1 MSGENKVQFV
11 DAQNL
16 KVDPEIPETVG
27 QKYVSLAF
35 VCPKDMVKKKM
46 IFTMRKFLVS
56 DVNSEIA
63 NVGVQLSKYVTSTL
77 RNKIDTELKMIEN
90 IVDPTIAKQ
99 MEEIL
104 TKVKSRLVDDLS
116 EEQLQRKCLREYTE
130 DDDEL
135 LTKYDIYR
143 VENHARLDN
152 EFNDLYDKRTSTH
165 GFKIHGV
172 FDSNSTAE
180 KVTKYFA
187 KYEPYVHHTIGT
199 CRVWMPWNPDA
210 DEIQQN
216 KFQIKEL
223 DDLINAQKLEHD
235 YRKKMENDT
244 SLTRNTDGDIDYST
258 STGAKLHKKIK
269 HLENKKK
276 RETYVGERPDD
287 IADGVDEKKEKKR
300 HRRHKKK

>member
-46 IFTMRKFLVS
+46 IITMRKFLVS

-104 TKVKSRLVDDLS
+104 TKVKRLSLKMFWFRILVC
-116 EEQLQRKCLREYTE
+116 K
-130 DDDEL
+130 
-135 LTKYDIYR
+135 
-143 VENHARLDN
+143 
-152 EFNDLYDKRTSTH
+152 
-165 GFKIHGV
+165 
-172 FDSNSTAE
+172 
-180 KVTKYFA
+180 
-187 KYEPYVHHTIGT
+187 TIK
-199 CRVWMPWNPDA
+199 P
-210 DEIQQN
+210 
-216 KFQIKEL
+216 
-223 DDLINAQKLEHD
+223 
-235 YRKKMENDT
+235 
-244 SLTRNTDGDIDYST
+244 S
-258 STGAKLHKKIK
+258 
-269 HLENKKK
+269 
-276 RETYVGERPDD
+276 
-287 IADGVDEKKEKKR
+287 
-300 HRRHKKK
+300 